1 MPYIICSDEHISSY
15 LPEPN
20 TNHKNCR
27 LGMNLD
33 INTDDNRRKLI
44 DCENC
49 CDYEIKMRYK
59 AEVLKNVNTEK
70 KMTQKQLFANSLK
83 PISKK
88 ANMNIICDEV
98 KTYAPAYASGIK
110 GDLTMLHY
118 DPKIRFRMFNI
129 STAHENI

>member
-1 MPYIICSDEHISSY
+1 MTKLVCENAVFCLHAIV
-15 LPEPN
+15 
-20 TNHKNCR
+20 R
-27 LGMNLD
+27 
-33 INTDDNRRKLI
+33 DNQDFPKLI

-49 CDYEIKMRYK
+49 CDSEIKMRYK

-88 ANMNIICDEV
+88 TNMNIICDEV

-129 STAHENI
+129 STAHQII